1 MVLRERRVVRDQ
13 ALAEGLTEVQR
24 LEHRV
29 GVARVAEVLEA
40 VVAFAVRDL
49 SVELLLQSGGAVTLR
64 TRAGEGTRW
73 AGDRAVS
80 TGTARLGHWNILSAD
95 GGAQGRGSAATRA
108 GIWATDVPSCRAPSG
123 TRLVSSAHRAR
134 PGVSLSARLT
144 PPSDV
149 ASSRLVSSC
158 GESFVASVC
167 TPTLRVSSDGRPAA
181 PAPLLDAQTRRGRI
195 EEGPSSLPP
204 RPWWRDISLTA
215 SPSSV
220 AGARARLRP
229 SARCRTTSCSA
240 ASSPPASSG
249 PSGSRTPRTGPC
261 ATSSPSAH
269 SQTPPSCPGTSVSDH
284 CARPPRYTACAW
296 WSSPSRRRRFTE
308 CSSSSTS
315 PARARWASAG
325 SEASN
330 SPIARQRAR
339 VRMRPRAAR
348 TRVRNPPAAANA
360 RRPREDAD
368 VW

>member
-1 MVLRERRVVRDQ
+1 MVPDET
-13 ALAEGLTEVQR
+13 LAEGLTEVQR

-80 TGTARLGHWNILSAD
+80 TGTARLGALEHSQRGWGCPRERERRDEGWDLGD
-95 GGAQGRGSAATRA
+95 GRTIVSRA
-108 GIWATDVPSCRAPSG
+108 FRDPPRVER
-123 TRLVSSAHRAR
+123 AHRAR
-134 PGVSLSARLT
+134 PGVSLSARST

-195 EEGPSSLPP
+195 EEGPPLPP

-240 ASSPPASSG
+240 ASSPPASRGLLALERPVLG
-249 PSGSRTPRTGPC
+249 PVPLRR
-261 ATSSPSAH
+261 
-269 SQTPPSCPGTSVSDH
+269 Q
-284 CARPPRYTACAW
+284 ARAP
-296 WSSPSRRRRFTE
+296 RRRR
-308 CSSSSTS
+308 
-315 PARARWASAG
+315 RAL
-325 SEASN
+325 
-330 SPIARQRAR
+330 AR
-339 VRMRPRAAR
+339 VSPTTVLVHRVTLLVRGGHRVGRGALHGVQLELDKSCACALGFRGFRGFHPRSH
-348 TRVRNPPAAANA
+348 ANA
-360 RRPREDAD
+360 REYECARAPRGPEFEPRQRRRTRGRPREDAD